1 MMRMRNHGKI
11 VFFLPVSK
19 KSPTG
24 PSERT
29 PKKPEYLIALATY
42 LGFHSCSPIQFLI
55 DSFFLFACRVSRLV
69 NQPPRMEDVFPIED
83 GDIPLLC

>member
-1 MMRMRNHGKI
+1 MMLIRNHGKI

-29 PKKPEYLIALATY
+29 PKPEYLIALATY
-42 LGFHSCSPIQFLI
+42 LGFHSYSPIQFLI
-55 DSFFLFACRVSRLV
+55 DSCFFVCKSCFKTG
-69 NQPPRMEDVFPIED
+69 QPTPPEDVFPIED